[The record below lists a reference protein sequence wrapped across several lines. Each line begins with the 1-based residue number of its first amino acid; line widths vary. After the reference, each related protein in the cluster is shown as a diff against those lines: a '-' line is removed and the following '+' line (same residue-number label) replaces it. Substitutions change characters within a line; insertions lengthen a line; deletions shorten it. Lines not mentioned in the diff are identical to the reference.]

1 MEKMKRGLALQN
13 WVLIVQSKY
22 FKCPRIYLLNLSAQA
37 RKFWISVVR
46 ALACAFDLYSIH
58 SLYNIQT
65 GEKYADTTSINHSPV
80 FPPLVS
86 NLDCHRIEVV
96 EKHALKHE
104 LLTTKRKKKRG
115 NIYTSWY
122 E

>member
-1 MEKMKRGLALQN
+1 M
-13 WVLIVQSKY
+13 QS
-22 FKCPRIYLLNLSAQA
+22 FPPHFLLDCIYY
-37 RKFWISVVR
+37 IGVHT
-46 ALACAFDLYSIH
+46 LACAFDLYSIH

-65 GEKYADTTSINHSPV
+65 GEKYADATSINHSPV

-104 LLTTKRKKKRG
+104 LLTTKRKKKRK
-115 NIYTSWY
+115 YTTLHWLAFNESRIICGLFFISVLLVIVI
-122 E
+122 

>member
-1 MEKMKRGLALQN
+1 M
-13 WVLIVQSKY
+13 QS
-22 FKCPRIYLLNLSAQA
+22 FPPHFLLDCIYY
-37 RKFWISVVR
+37 IGVHT
-46 ALACAFDLYSIH
+46 LACAFDLYSIH

-65 GEKYADTTSINHSPV
+65 GEKYADATSINHSPV

-104 LLTTKRKKKRG
+104 LLTTTRKKG
-115 NIYTSWY
+115 NIYYTALVGMNESRIICGLFFISVLLVIVI
-122 E
+122 

>member
-1 MEKMKRGLALQN
+1 M
-13 WVLIVQSKY
+13 QS
-22 FKCPRIYLLNLSAQA
+22 FPPHFLLDCIYY
-37 RKFWISVVR
+37 IGVHT
-46 ALACAFDLYSIH
+46 LACAFDPYSIH

-65 GEKYADTTSINHSPV
+65 GEKYADATSINHSLV

-104 LLTTKRKKKRG
+104 LLTTKRKKKE
-115 NIYTSWY
+115 IYTLVGMNESRIICGLFFY
-122 E
+122 

>member
-1 MEKMKRGLALQN
+1 M
-13 WVLIVQSKY
+13 QS
-22 FKCPRIYLLNLSAQA
+22 FPPHFLLDCIYY
-37 RKFWISVVR
+37 IGVHT
-46 ALACAFDLYSIH
+46 LACAFDLYSIH

-65 GEKYADTTSINHSPV
+65 GKKYADATSINHSPV

-96 EKHALKHE
+96 EKHALKHK
-104 LLTTKRKKKRG
+104 LLKEKNG
-115 NIYTSWY
+115 NILHCTGWH